1 MKTKKKNRIRF
12 LMFFYVLIFTFSIY
26 LSFQLC
32 NRMEFYKNLYDTTKK
47 VEAKLMERIN
57 QKCEY
62 IISVQIITGEAPL
75 KETLEFYS
83 ETKKLQDLE
92 SYSTNFLKMVKKS
105 IIYSLISLVIGLIF
119 LIQIKVKYNQ
129 LKNKKYV

>member
-1 MKTKKKNRIRF
+1 
-12 LMFFYVLIFTFSIY
+12 MFFYVLIFTFSIY